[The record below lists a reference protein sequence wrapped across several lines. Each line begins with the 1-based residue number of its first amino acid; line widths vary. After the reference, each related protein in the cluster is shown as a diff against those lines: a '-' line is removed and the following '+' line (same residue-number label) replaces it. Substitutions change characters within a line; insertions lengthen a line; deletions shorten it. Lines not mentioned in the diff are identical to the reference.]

1 MTTYRLRLPWTKPPI
16 SANDRH
22 HWRRKAQIV
31 AEIRAHVARLV
42 NLREFGPAAAAWPLN
57 ADHITVGLHY
67 WPRDNRRRD
76 ADNLVVPLFKALVD
90 GLVDARVV
98 VDDDDSHVSR
108 LMPVIHPADGD
119 PRLEL
124 WVEVP

>member
-1 MTTYRLRLPWTKPPI
+1 MTTHRLRLPWTKPPI

-31 AEIRAHVARLV
+31 ADIRMEVRALCAV
-42 NLREFGPAAAAWPLN
+42 NDAIAANPLPIN
-57 ADHITVGLHY
+57 APHITVGLHY
-67 WPRDNRRRD
+67 WPSDNRRRD

-108 LMPVIHPADGD
+108 LMPVIHPGDGD

>member
-1 MTTYRLRLPWTKPPI
+1 MTIYRMRLPWAKPPI
-16 SANDRH
+16 NANDRH

-31 AEIRAHVARLV
+31 AEIRSTVTSLVALGTYSGFTLPV
-42 NLREFGPAAAAWPLN
+42 EAG
-57 ADHITVGLHY
+57 HITVGLHY

-98 VDDDDSHVSR
+98 VDDDDSHVTR
-108 LMPVIHPADGD
+108 TMPVIHPADGD

>member
-1 MTTYRLRLPWTKPPI
+1 MSDLYELRLPWTKPPL

-22 HWRRKAQIV
+22 HWRRKAAIV
-31 AEIRAHVARLV
+31 ATVRGTTAGLV
-42 NLREFGPAAAAWPLN
+42 MAADWPVE

-98 VDDDDSHVSR
+98 VDDDDSHVTR